1 MRELGCRLNGIKD
14 LSPAGRGEGEGGVF
28 AMKRLNHAK
37 TVFDVLKER
46 GFIEKVTDEE
56 KLPEILKGKVTCY
69 IGFDPT
75 ASSFHVGNLV
85 PIMALAHMQRH
96 GHRPIS
102 LVGGGTGLVGDPSGK
117 DEMRQILTYE
127 EIAKNGEAQ
136 KRQFS
141 RFLDFTNDKALLLNN
156 ADWLTKLNYIDFL
169 RDIGVHFSVN
179 RMLAAE
185 SVKIRLESG
194 LSFIEFNYQLLQAYD
209 FWYQFKYYDCLIQM
223 GGSDQWGNIVAG
235 IDLIRRLEG
244 KQAYGITFPLIM
256 TADGRKMGKTEKGAV
271 WLDPDRTS
279 PYEYY
284 QFWINTD
291 DRDVK
296 RFLALFTF
304 LPMEEIQEKYGRLEG
319 ADLREVK
326 GELAYRATEIVHG
339 KEEAEKARN
348 ASRAVFGSLRAV
360 ESPDQAKFEISQIPQ
375 DDGIPTVY
383 VPAEKLTEEIPAFK
397 LFSET
402 TSLCASGSEARRL
415 IEQGGAYIN
424 DKKVDRFDDLIK
436 LEDNMR
442 LRAGKKKFMRI
453 KVLDKILK

>member
-1 MRELGCRLNGIKD
+1 MK
-14 LSPAGRGEGEGGVF
+14 PA
-28 AMKRLNHAK
+28 KHKK
-37 TVFDVLKER
+37 TVYDVFQER
-46 GFIEKVTDEE
+46 GFIEKVTDEV
-56 KLPEILKGKVTCY
+56 KVPEILEGKVTCY

-96 GHRPIS
+96 GHRPIA
-102 LVGGGTGLVGDPSGK
+102 LAGGGTGLVGDPSGK

-127 EIAKNGEAQ
+127 EIAKNAESQ
-136 KRQFS
+136 KKQFA
-141 RFLDFTNDKALLLNN
+141 RFLDFSESRALLLNN

-185 SVKIRLESG
+185 SVKIRLETG

-209 FWYQFKYYDCLIQM
+209 FWYQFKHYDCLIQM

-271 WLDPDRTS
+271 WLDSERTS

-304 LPMEEIQEKYGRLEG
+304 LPMEEIQEKYGKLEG
-319 ADLREVK
+319 ADLRKAKEA
-326 GELAYRATEIVHG
+326 LAYEATKIVHG
-339 KEEAEKARN
+339 EDEAQKAKAASKRLFVSVSGGLSMEGLVITKDEDSTPTTFIEKE
-348 ASRAVFGSLRAV
+348 
-360 ESPDQAKFEISQIPQ
+360 KFIE
-375 DDGIPTVY
+375 G
-383 VPAEKLTEEIPAFK
+383 VPMFK
-397 LFSET
+397 LFET
-402 TSLCASGSEARRL
+402 TSLCSSSSEARRL

-424 DKKVDRFDDLIK
+424 NKKVNKFDDLVK
-436 LEDNMR
+436 QEDFDLNGTLL
-442 LRAGKKKFMRI
+442 LRAGKKKFHRI
-453 KVLDKILK
+453 KILDKK

>member
-1 MRELGCRLNGIKD
+1 
-14 LSPAGRGEGEGGVF
+14 
-28 AMKRLNHAK
+28 MKPVKHEK
-37 TVFDVLKER
+37 TVYDVFIER
-46 GFIEKVTDEE
+46 GFVEKVTDEE
-56 KLPEILKGKVTCY
+56 KVPEILKGKVTCY

-96 GHRPIS
+96 GHRPIA
-102 LVGGGTGLVGDPSGK
+102 LAGGGTGLVGDPSGK

-127 EIAKNGEAQ
+127 EIAKNAESQ
-136 KRQFS
+136 KKQFAH
-141 RFLDFTNDKALLLNN
+141 FLDFSEDRALLLNN

-185 SVKIRLESG
+185 SVRIRLETG

-209 FWYQFKYYDCLIQM
+209 FWYQFKHYDCLIQM

-256 TADGRKMGKTEKGAV
+256 TADGRKMGKTERGAV
-271 WLDPDRTS
+271 WLDPQRTS

-304 LPMEEIQEKYGRLEG
+304 LPMEEIQEKYGKLEG
-319 ADLREVK
+319 ADLRKAKEA
-326 GELAYRATEIVHG
+326 LAYEATKIVHG
-339 KEEAEKARN
+339 EEEAEKARS
-348 ASRAVFGSLRAV
+348 ASRALFINVSERVGTV
-360 ESPDQAKFEISQIPQ
+360 ESGTLTAGVDDSIPTTLMEKEKFSE
-375 DDGIPTVY
+375 GIP
-383 VPAEKLTEEIPAFK
+383 IFK
-397 LFSET
+397 LFET
-402 TSLCASGSEARRL
+402 TSLCTSSSEARRL

-424 DKKVDRFDDLIK
+424 NKRIDKFDAIIN
-436 LEDNMR
+436 LEDFNQEDTVL
-442 LRAGKKKFMRI
+442 LRAGKKKFHRI
-453 KVLDKILK
+453 KLLDKTN

>member
-1 MRELGCRLNGIKD
+1 MME
-14 LSPAGRGEGEGGVF
+14 
-28 AMKRLNHAK
+28 KRVKHEK
-37 TVFDVLKER
+37 TVYDVFVER
-46 GFIEKVTDEE
+46 GFIEKVTDEGNV
-56 KLPEILKGKVTCY
+56 PEILEGRITCY

-75 ASSFHVGNLV
+75 ASSFHVGSLV
-85 PIMALAHMQRH
+85 PIMSLAHMQRN
-96 GHRPIS
+96 GHQPIA

-127 EIAKNGEAQ
+127 EISRNADAQ
-136 KRQFS
+136 KKQFA
-141 RFLDFTNDKALLLNN
+141 RFLDFSEDKALLLNN

-185 SVKIRLESG
+185 SVKIRLETG

-209 FWYQFKYYDCLIQM
+209 FWYLFKYHNCLVQM

-235 IDLIRRLEG
+235 IDLVRRLEG

-271 WLDPDRTS
+271 WLDSQRTS

-304 LPMEEIQEKYGRLEG
+304 LPMEEVKEYGKLKG
-319 ADLREVK
+319 ADLRKAKEI
-326 GELAYRATEIVHG
+326 LAFETTKIVHG
-339 KEEAEKARN
+339 EEEAKKAQE
-348 ASRAVFGSLRAV
+348 ASRALFSGEERDEDL
-360 ESPDQAKFEISQIPQ
+360 IPTTYIGEERFTQ
-375 DDGIPTVY
+375 GIP
-383 VPAEKLTEEIPAFK
+383 IFK
-397 LFSET
+397 LFIET
-402 TSLCASGSEARRL
+402 GLCASSSEARRL
-415 IEQGGAYIN
+415 IEQGGGYFNKKRVDQIDLVITLN
-424 DKKVDRFDDLIK
+424 DLDHKG
-436 LEDNMR
+436 EAS
-442 LRAGKKKFMRI
+442 LRAGKKKFHRI
-453 KVLDKILK
+453 KIKTP

>member
-1 MRELGCRLNGIKD
+1 MEK
-14 LSPAGRGEGEGGVF
+14 
-28 AMKRLNHAK
+28 K

-46 GFIEKVTDEE
+46 GFIEQVTDD
-56 KLPEILKGKVTCY
+56 KRLPEILEGRVTCY

-85 PIMALAHMQRH
+85 PIMSLAHMQKH
-96 GHRPIS
+96 GHRPIA

-117 DEMRQILTYE
+117 DEMRQIMTYE
-127 EIAKNGEAQ
+127 EISKNAEAQ

-141 RFLDFTNDKALLLNN
+141 RFLDFSEDRALLLNN

-185 SVKIRLESG
+185 SVKIRLETG
-194 LSFIEFNYQLLQAYD
+194 LSFLEFNYQLLQAYD
-209 FWYQFKYYDCLIQM
+209 FWYQFKYYNCLIQM

-244 KQAYGITFPLIM
+244 EQAYGITFPLIM
-256 TADGRKMGKTEKGAV
+256 TADRRKMGKTEKGAV
-271 WLDPDRTS
+271 WLDPEKTS

-291 DRDVK
+291 DRDVR

-304 LPMEEIQEKYGRLEG
+304 LPMEEVEEFGKLEG
-319 ADLREVK
+319 ADLRKAKEK
-326 GELAYRATEIVHG
+326 LAFEATEIVHG
-339 KEEAEKARN
+339 EEAAEGAQNDSRRIFGKIDIAEPLSTVRMDGHQEDSIPTTFIKKEEFLK
-348 ASRAVFGSLRAV
+348 
-360 ESPDQAKFEISQIPQ
+360 
-375 DDGIPTVY
+375 GIP
-383 VPAEKLTEEIPAFK
+383 IFK
-397 LFSET
+397 LFET

-415 IEQGGAYIN
+415 IEQGGAYLN
-424 DKKVDRFDDLIK
+424 RERVDKFDLPLK
-436 LEDNMR
+436 LDDFGEKGEIL
-442 LRAGKKKFMRI
+442 LRAGKKKFHRI
-453 KVLDKILK
+453 KILDKD

>member
-1 MRELGCRLNGIKD
+1 
-14 LSPAGRGEGEGGVF
+14 
-28 AMKRLNHAK
+28 MKRVKHEK
-37 TVFDVLKER
+37 TVYDVFQER

-56 KLPEILKGKVTCY
+56 KVPEILKGKVTCY

-96 GHRPIS
+96 GHRPIA
-102 LVGGGTGLVGDPSGK
+102 LAGGGTGLVGDPSGK

-127 EIAKNGEAQ
+127 EINKNAELQKKQFAQ
-136 KRQFS
+136 
-141 RFLDFTNDKALLLNN
+141 FLDFSEDHALLLNN

-185 SVKIRLESG
+185 SVKIRLETG

-209 FWYQFKYYDCLIQM
+209 FWYQFKHYNCLIQM

-256 TADGRKMGKTEKGAV
+256 TADGKKMGKTEKGAV
-271 WLDPDRTS
+271 WLDPQRTS
-279 PYEYY
+279 PYDYY

-304 LPMEEIQEKYGRLEG
+304 LPMEEVEEYGRLEG
-319 ADLREVK
+319 ADIRKAKEI
-326 GELAYRATEIVHG
+326 LAFEATKIVHG
-339 KEEAEKARN
+339 EEEAGNARN
-348 ASRAVFGSLRAV
+348 SSRRIFGSGQVTLPPLKVYGEAHQEDSV
-360 ESPDQAKFEISQIPQ
+360 
-375 DDGIPTVY
+375 PTTFM
-383 VPAEKLTEEIPAFK
+383 EKEQFIEGMPIFK
-397 LFSET
+397 LFEMT
-402 TSLCASGSEARRL
+402 GLCTSGSEARRL
-415 IEQGGAYIN
+415 IEQGGAYITN
-424 DKKVDRFDDLIK
+424 RRIDKFDAIIK
-436 LEDNMR
+436 LKDFDQEGAVL
-442 LRAGKKKFMRI
+442 LRAGKKKFHRI
-453 KVLDKILK
+453 KILDKR

>member
-1 MRELGCRLNGIKD
+1 MTKPLKPK
-14 LSPAGRGEGEGGVF
+14 SQ
-28 AMKRLNHAK
+28 K
-37 TVFDVLKER
+37 TVYSVFEER
-46 GFIEKVTDEE
+46 GFIDQVTDEG
-56 KLPEILKGKVTCY
+56 KLNELLQEEMTCY

-85 PIMALAHMQRH
+85 PIMSLAHMQRH
-96 GHRPIS
+96 GHQPIA

-117 DEMRQILTYE
+117 DEMRQILSYE
-127 EIAKNGEAQ
+127 EINQNAEVQ
-136 KRQFS
+136 KKQFS
-141 RFLDFTNDKALLLNN
+141 HFLDFSEDRALLLNN

-179 RMLAAE
+179 RMLASE
-185 SVKIRLESG
+185 SVKIRLETG

-209 FWYQFKYYDCLIQM
+209 FWHLFKYHNCLIQM

-271 WLDPDRTS
+271 WLDPQRTS

-304 LPMEEIQEKYGRLEG
+304 LPMEQVEEYGGLKGAEIRKAKEI
-319 ADLREVK
+319 
-326 GELAYRATEIVHG
+326 LAFETTKIVHG
-339 KEEAEKARN
+339 EEEAEKARA
-348 ASRAVFGSLRAV
+348 ASQAVFGRGS
-360 ESPDQAKFEISQIPQ
+360 IQIPPFQ
-375 DDGIPTVY
+375 VEGETRVSGSNDDAIPTT
-383 VPAEKLTEEIPAFK
+383 PIEKEKFPEGIPAFR
-397 LFSET
+397 LFEIA
-402 TSLCASGSEARRL
+402 SLCASGSEARRL
-415 IEQGGAYIN
+415 IQQGGAYIN
-424 DKKVDRFDDLIK
+424 NKKVMKFDEIVQLDEEML
-436 LEDNMR
+436 L
-442 LRAGKKKFMRI
+442 LRAGKKKFHRI
-453 KVLDKILK
+453 KMA

>member
-1 MRELGCRLNGIKD
+1 MKTFKQE
-14 LSPAGRGEGEGGVF
+14 SPDKSVYDVF
-28 AMKRLNHAK
+28 
-37 TVFDVLKER
+37 VER

-56 KLPEILKGKVTCY
+56 KVPEILKGNVTCY

-75 ASSFHVGNLV
+75 ASSFHVGSLV
-85 PIMALAHMQRH
+85 PIMSLAHMQKH
-96 GHRPIS
+96 GHQPIA

-117 DEMRQILTYE
+117 DEMRQILTYN
-127 EIAKNGEAQ
+127 EIAENAEAQ
-136 KRQFS
+136 RKQFS
-141 RFLDFTNDKALLLNN
+141 LFIDFSGDKALLLNN

-179 RMLAAE
+179 RMLATE
-185 SVKIRLESG
+185 SVKIRLETG

-209 FWYQFKYYDCLIQM
+209 FWYLFKHQNCLIQM

-256 TADGRKMGKTEKGAV
+256 TADGKKMGKTEKGAV
-271 WLDPDRTS
+271 WLDSQRTS

-291 DRDVK
+291 DRDVE

-304 LPMEEIQEKYGRLEG
+304 LPMEEVEEYGKLKG
-319 ADLREVK
+319 ADLRKAKEM
-326 GELAYRATEIVHG
+326 LAFEATKIVHG
-339 KEEAEKARN
+339 EEEAEKARS
-348 ASRAVFGSLRAV
+348 ASRRLFISVSESISIQGSVTAKVNV
-360 ESPDQAKFEISQIPQ
+360 EDS
-375 DDGIPTVY
+375 IPTTSMDKQNFL
-383 VPAEKLTEEIPAFK
+383 EGIPAFK
-397 LFSET
+397 IFEI

-424 DKKVDRFDDLIK
+424 NKRIDKFDEPIK
-436 LEDNMR
+436 LEDFDSNGTIS
-442 LRAGKKKFMRI
+442 LRVGKKKYHRI
-453 KVLDKILK
+453 KLKNS

>member
-1 MRELGCRLNGIKD
+1 MKTFEHE
-14 LSPAGRGEGEGGVF
+14 SPGKSVYDVF
-28 AMKRLNHAK
+28 
-37 TVFDVLKER
+37 VER

-56 KLPEILKGKVTCY
+56 KVPEILKGKVTCY

-75 ASSFHVGNLV
+75 ASSFHVGSLV
-85 PIMALAHMQRH
+85 PIMSLAHMQRH
-96 GHRPIS
+96 GHQPIA

-117 DEMRQILTYE
+117 DEMRQILTYD
-127 EIAKNGEAQ
+127 EIAKNAEAQ
-136 KRQFS
+136 RKQFS
-141 RFLDFTNDKALLLNN
+141 LFLDFSVDQALLLNN

-179 RMLAAE
+179 RMLATE
-185 SVKIRLESG
+185 SVKIRLETG

-209 FWYQFKYYDCLIQM
+209 FWHLFKHQNCLIQM

-271 WLDPDRTS
+271 WLDAERTS

-304 LPMEEIQEKYGRLEG
+304 LPMEEVEEFGELKG
-319 ADLREVK
+319 ADLRRAKEI
-326 GELAYRATEIVHG
+326 LAFEATKIVHG
-339 KEEAEKARN
+339 EEEATKARS
-348 ASRAVFGSLRAV
+348 ASRKFFGWGDSSIRSVGMSGEAHQEDSMPTTLMKKS
-360 ESPDQAKFEISQIPQ
+360 EFIE
-375 DDGIPTVY
+375 GIP
-383 VPAEKLTEEIPAFK
+383 IFK
-397 LFSET
+397 LFEKSG
-402 TSLCASGSEARRL
+402 LCTSGSEARRL
-415 IEQGGAYIN
+415 IEQGGAYLN
-424 DKKVDRFDDLIK
+424 NRKVKKFDEMIK
-436 LEDNMR
+436 EEDFDSNGMVL
-442 LRAGKKKFMRI
+442 LRAGKKKFQRI
-453 KVLDKILK
+453 KILDKE

>member
-1 MRELGCRLNGIKD
+1 VVKTFKHE
-14 LSPAGRGEGEGGVF
+14 
-28 AMKRLNHAK
+28 K
-37 TVFDVLKER
+37 TVYDVFIER

-56 KLPEILKGKVTCY
+56 KLPEILEGKVTCY

-75 ASSFHVGNLV
+75 ASSFHVGSLV
-85 PIMALAHMQRH
+85 PIMSLAHMQRH
-96 GHRPIS
+96 GHRPIA

-127 EIAKNGEAQ
+127 EINKNAEAQ
-136 KRQFS
+136 KKQFE
-141 RFLDFTNDKALLLNN
+141 RFLNFSGGQALLLNN

-179 RMLAAE
+179 RMLATE

-209 FWYQFKYYDCLIQM
+209 FWYQFKHYDCLIQM

-256 TADGRKMGKTEKGAV
+256 TADGKKMGKTEKGAV
-271 WLDPDRTS
+271 WLDPQRTS

-304 LPMEEIQEKYGRLEG
+304 LPIEEIQEKYGKLEG
-319 ADLREVK
+319 ADLRIAKEA
-326 GELAYRATEIVHG
+326 LADEATKIVHG
-339 KEEAEKARN
+339 EEEAQKAKAASKRLFVSVSGGLSMQGSGITNDDDSTPTSFIEK
-348 ASRAVFGSLRAV
+348 
-360 ESPDQAKFEISQIPQ
+360 EKFIK
-375 DDGIPTVY
+375 G
-383 VPAEKLTEEIPAFK
+383 VPMFK
-397 LFSET
+397 LFET
-402 TSLCASGSEARRL
+402 AGLCSSSSEARRL
-415 IEQGGAYIN
+415 IEQGGAYLN
-424 DKKVDRFDDLIK
+424 NKKVNKFDDLVTQ
-436 LEDNMR
+436 EDFDTNGTVL
-442 LRAGKKKFMRI
+442 LRAGKKKFHRI
-453 KVLDKILK
+453 KILDKK

>member
-1 MRELGCRLNGIKD
+1 MK
-14 LSPAGRGEGEGGVF
+14 LS
-28 AMKRLNHAK
+28 KHQK
-37 TVFDVLKER
+37 TVYDVFKER
-46 GFIEKVTDEE
+46 GFVEKVTDEE
-56 KLPEILKGKVTCY
+56 KVPEILKGKVTCY

-75 ASSFHVGNLV
+75 ASSFHVGSLV

-96 GHRPIS
+96 GHRPIA
-102 LVGGGTGLVGDPSGK
+102 LAGGGTGLVGDPSGK

-127 EIAKNGEAQ
+127 EIARNAESQ
-136 KRQFS
+136 KKQFAH
-141 RFLDFTNDKALLLNN
+141 FLDFSEGRALLLNN

-185 SVKIRLESG
+185 SVKIRLETG

-209 FWYQFKYYDCLIQM
+209 FWYQFKHYDCVIQM

-271 WLDPDRTS
+271 WLDPQRTS

-291 DRDVK
+291 DRDVI

-304 LPMEEIQEKYGRLEG
+304 LSMEEIQERYGKLEG
-319 ADLREVK
+319 ADLRKAKVA
-326 GELAYRATEIVHG
+326 LADAATEIVHG
-339 KEEAEKARN
+339 KGEAEKARN
-348 ASRAVFGSLRAV
+348 ASRALFANVSERVGIT
-360 ESPDQAKFEISQIPQ
+360 ESGTLTVGA
-375 DDGIPTVY
+375 DDSIPTTFV
-383 VPAEKLTEEIPAFK
+383 EKSKFIEGIPAFK
-397 LFSET
+397 LFET
-402 TSLCASGSEARRL
+402 STLCASGSEARRL

-424 DKKVDRFDDLIK
+424 GRRVEKFDEIVK
-436 LEDNMR
+436 LESLNQEDGILN
-442 LRAGKKKFMRI
+442 LRAGKKKFHRI
-453 KVLDKILK
+453 KTLDKN

>member
-1 MRELGCRLNGIKD
+1 MARAKN
-14 LSPAGRGEGEGGVF
+14 
-28 AMKRLNHAK
+28 K
-37 TVFDVLKER
+37 TVYDVFVER
-46 GFIEKVTDEE
+46 GYIEKVTDEG
-56 KLPEILKGKVTCY
+56 KVSEILEGRVTCY

-85 PIMALAHMQRH
+85 PIMSLAHMQRH
-96 GHRPIS
+96 GHQPIA

-127 EIAKNGEAQ
+127 EINKNAEAQ
-136 KRQFS
+136 RKQFS
-141 RFLDFTNDKALLLNN
+141 LFLDFSEDKALLLNN

-169 RDIGVHFSVN
+169 RDIGIHFSVN
-179 RMLAAE
+179 RMLATE

-209 FWYQFKYYDCLIQM
+209 FWYLFKYHNCLMQM

-256 TADGRKMGKTEKGAV
+256 TADGKKMGKTEKGAV
-271 WLDPDRTS
+271 WLDPQRTS

-291 DRDVK
+291 DRDVE

-304 LPMEEIQEKYGRLEG
+304 LPMEEVVEYGTLKG
-319 ADLREVK
+319 AELRKAKEI
-326 GELAYRATEIVHG
+326 LAFEATKIVHG
-339 KEEAEKARN
+339 EEEAEKARN
-348 ASRAVFGSLRAV
+348 TSRGVFVIPMPRFYGESHTTKAEGDSL
-360 ESPDQAKFEISQIPQ
+360 
-375 DDGIPTVY
+375 PTTPIDKNKVL
-383 VPAEKLTEEIPAFK
+383 EGIPAFK
-397 LFSET
+397 LFEMAGLS
-402 TSLCASGSEARRL
+402 ASGSEARRL

-424 DKKVDRFDDLIK
+424 NKKVSKFDHLVK
-436 LEDNMR
+436 QEDFNTNGTLL
-442 LRAGKKKFMRI
+442 LRAGKKKFHRI
-453 KVLDKILK
+453 KILDKE

>member
-1 MRELGCRLNGIKD
+1 MGKRMKVIDDETVY
-14 LSPAGRGEGEGGVF
+14 EVF
-28 AMKRLNHAK
+28 R
-37 TVFDVLKER
+37 ER
-46 GFIEKVTDEE
+46 GFIEQVTDEE
-56 KLPEILKGKVTCY
+56 KIPEVLSGRVTCY

-75 ASSFHVGNLV
+75 ASSFHVGSLV

-96 GHRPIS
+96 GHRPIA

-117 DEMRQILTYE
+117 QEMRQILSHE
-127 EIAKNGEAQ
+127 EISQNAEAQ
-136 KRQFS
+136 KKQFS
-141 RFLDFTNDKALLLNN
+141 LFLDFSEDRALLLNN

-185 SVKIRLESG
+185 SVKIRLEAG

-209 FWYQFKYYDCLIQM
+209 FWYLFKHYNCMIQM

-235 IDLIRRLEG
+235 TDLIRRLEG
-244 KQAYGITFPLIM
+244 KQAYGMTFPLIM

-271 WLDPDRTS
+271 WLDPERTS

-304 LPMEEIQEKYGRLEG
+304 LPMEEIEEYRKLEG
-319 ADLREVK
+319 ADLRKAKEVLAFEAAK
-326 GELAYRATEIVHG
+326 IIHGE
-339 KEEAEKARN
+339 EEAIKASN
-348 ASRAVFGSLRAV
+348 ASRSVFMMKGVLPSVTGSFST
-360 ESPDQAKFEISQIPQ
+360 EHIPE
-375 DDGIPTVY
+375 DDGVPTEY
-383 VPAEKLTEEIPAFK
+383 VPEEKLGEEILAFK
-397 LFSET
+397 LFFET
-402 TSLCASGSEARRL
+402 ANLCASGSEARRL

-424 DKKVDRFDDLIK
+424 NKKVEKFDELIK
-436 LEDNMR
+436 LEDDMM
-442 LRAGKKKFMRI
+442 LRAGKKKYKRI
-453 KVLDKILK
+453 KKMTKK

>member
-1 MRELGCRLNGIKD
+1 
-14 LSPAGRGEGEGGVF
+14 
-28 AMKRLNHAK
+28 MKRTKNK
-37 TVFDVLKER
+37 TVYDVFIER

-56 KLPEILKGKVTCY
+56 KVPEVLEGKVTCY

-96 GHRPIS
+96 GHRPIA
-102 LVGGGTGLVGDPSGK
+102 LAGGGTGLVGDPSGK

-127 EIAKNGEAQ
+127 EIASNAESQ
-136 KRQFS
+136 KKQFAH
-141 RFLDFTNDKALLLNN
+141 FLDFSEGRALLLNN

-185 SVKIRLESG
+185 SVKIRLEAG

-209 FWYQFKYYDCLIQM
+209 FWYQFKHYDCSIQM

-271 WLDPDRTS
+271 WLDPQRTS

-304 LPMEEIQEKYGRLEG
+304 LPIEEIREEYGKLEG
-319 ADLREVK
+319 ADLRKAKED
-326 GELAYRATEIVHG
+326 LAYEATKIVHG
-339 KEEAEKARN
+339 EAEAQKAKA
-348 ASRAVFGSLRAV
+348 ASKRLFVSVSGGLSMQGVAITNDEDSTPTTFI
-360 ESPDQAKFEISQIPQ
+360 EKEKFIK
-375 DDGIPTVY
+375 G
-383 VPAEKLTEEIPAFK
+383 VPVFK
-397 LFSET
+397 LFET
-402 TSLCASGSEARRL
+402 TSLCSSSSEARRL

-424 DKKVDRFDDLIK
+424 NKKVNKFDHLVKQEDFDLNDS
-436 LEDNMR
+436 LL
-442 LRAGKKKFMRI
+442 LRAGKKKFHRI
-453 KVLDKILK
+453 KILDKN

>member
-1 MRELGCRLNGIKD
+1 MPLEILENKPRAPRARTVYD
-14 LSPAGRGEGEGGVF
+14 VF
-28 AMKRLNHAK
+28 Q
-37 TVFDVLKER
+37 ER

-56 KLPEILKGKVTCY
+56 KIPEVLEGKVTCY

-85 PIMALAHMQRH
+85 PIMALSHMQRH
-96 GHRPIS
+96 GHRPIA
-102 LVGGGTGLVGDPSGK
+102 LAGGGTGLVGDPSGK

-127 EIAKNGEAQ
+127 EIAKNAESQ
-136 KRQFS
+136 KKQFAH
-141 RFLDFTNDKALLLNN
+141 FLDFSEDRALLLNN

-185 SVKIRLESG
+185 SVKIRLETG

-209 FWYQFKYYDCLIQM
+209 FWYQFKHYDCLIQM

-271 WLDPDRTS
+271 WLDPQRTS

-304 LPMEEIQEKYGRLEG
+304 LPMEEIQEKYGKLEG
-319 ADLREVK
+319 ADLRKAKEA
-326 GELAYRATEIVHG
+326 LAYEATKIVHG
-339 KEEAEKARN
+339 EEEAEKARS
-348 ASRAVFGSLRAV
+348 ASRALFINVSERVGTV
-360 ESPDQAKFEISQIPQ
+360 ESGTLTAGVDDSIPTTLMEKEKFSE
-375 DDGIPTVY
+375 GIPV
-383 VPAEKLTEEIPAFK
+383 FK
-397 LFSET
+397 LFEAIG
-402 TSLCASGSEARRL
+402 LCSSSSEARRL
-415 IEQGGAYIN
+415 IEQGGGYLN
-424 DKKVDRFDDLIK
+424 NKKVNKFDVLIK
-436 LEDNMR
+436 LEDINEKDEIL
-442 LRAGKKKFMRI
+442 LRAGKKKFHRI
-453 KVLDKILK
+453 KILDKN